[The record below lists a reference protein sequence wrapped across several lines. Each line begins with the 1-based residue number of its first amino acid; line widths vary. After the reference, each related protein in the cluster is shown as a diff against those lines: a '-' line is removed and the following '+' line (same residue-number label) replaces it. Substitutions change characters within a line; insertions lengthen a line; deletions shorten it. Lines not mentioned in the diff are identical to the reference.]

1 MSITLE
7 LTPAEEEALSL
18 GAERAGMDIP
28 SFMTKITL
36 RAMRRELNDWER
48 WESVG
53 DQAAEEACD
62 SLMRLGIGFVY
73 GRDGKVYRRT
83 AEGEEELSA

>member
-1 MSITLE
+1 MSIILE
-7 LTPAEEEALSL
+7 LTPAEEEAISL

-28 SFMTKITL
+28 SFVTKTTL
-36 RAMRRELNDWER
+36 RAMQREFNDWER

-53 DQAAEEACD
+53 NQAAEEACD
-62 SLMRLGIGFVY
+62 SLIEQGIGFVY

-83 AEGEEELSA
+83 AAGEEELSA

>member
-7 LTPAEEEALSL
+7 LTPAEEEALSR

-28 SFMTKITL
+28 SFMTKTTL
-36 RAMRRELNDWER
+36 NAMRWELSDWER
-48 WESVG
+48 WEFVG
-53 DQAAEEACD
+53 NQAAEEACD
-62 SLMRLGIGFVY
+62 SLIQQGIGFVY

-83 AEGEEELSA
+83 VEGEEELSA